1 MSYAN
6 FMNHVLLVVQ
16 AMKIFDW
23 RNQNHIPEKFHLS
36 RISIFMQP
44 YSACISSKVWVLIDY
59 YSKYISQYFR
69 SKT

>member
-16 AMKIFDW
+16 AVKIFDW

-44 YSACISSKVWVLIDY
+44 YSACISSKV
-59 YSKYISQYFR
+59 
-69 SKT
+69 